1 MKGIVDDL
9 IDRAVSV
16 GDLVGNVSDSDSDQV
31 TNTKVCLNISFEF
44 FSMARTKNTARKS
57 QSGTQGSAALFQP
70 SSESDKDLPTS
81 PLARR
86 SSPRAPQDP
95 KGKTPPRQPPQKTPP
110 RKEPKKTSSKS
121 PTRSSPRK
129 RSATG
134 TGGSKKGPKRP
145 KPASPRPPVLPG
157 DPNRGTF
164 VSTTGK
170 APRKQIAAK
179 QPRKTNLPGGGPAP
193 APAPAANGGN
203 FQQVARD
210 NIRRRR
216 RRRHYQPEPLARDEQ
231 GRILRKRKR
240 GTIALREIRHYQ
252 KYEGPIIAFRPF
264 IRIVREI
271 GQDYKADLRWQSSAV
286 QMLQE
291 ATEKLAVEILELAN
305 YAAIHAKRVT
315 VQPKDMYLVQRCADA
330 HWPWCVTLRRKTN

>member
-1 MKGIVDDL
+1 
-9 IDRAVSV
+9 
-16 GDLVGNVSDSDSDQV
+16 
-31 TNTKVCLNISFEF
+31 
-44 FSMARTKNTARKS
+44 MARTKNTARKS
-57 QSGTQGSAALFQP
+57 QTGTQGCAALFQP

-81 PLARR
+81 PLGRR

-95 KGKTPPRQPPQKTPP
+95 KGKTPPRQPPRQKTPPRQPVPQKTPPP
-110 RKEPKKTSSKS
+110 RKEPKKASSKS
-121 PTRSSPRK
+121 PARSSLRK
-129 RSATG
+129 RSATD

-157 DPNRGTF
+157 DPNQGTF
-164 VSTTGK
+164 VLTTGK
-170 APRKQIAAK
+170 APRKNLATK
-179 QPRKTNLPGGGPAP
+179 QARKTGLPEGGPAP
-193 APAPAANGGN
+193 APAPVPAAVANGGN
-203 FQQVARD
+203 FQQVARN

-231 GRILRKRKR
+231 GRILRKRRR
-240 GTIALREIRHYQ
+240 GTVALREIRHYQ
-252 KYEGPIIAFRPF
+252 KYEGPIVAFRPF

-271 GQDYKADLRWQSSAV
+271 GQDYKSDLRWQSSAI

-305 YAAIHAKRVT
+305 YAAIHAKRIT
-315 VQPKDMYLVQRCADA
+315 VQPKDLYLVQRCADA